1 MLARRLARHIFIRK
15 EKPYDLKAA
24 LKAVEEKHFNTRYSK
39 EEVRYESARLRMER
53 LQKDPLV
60 QDYIETEKERA
71 QEKQSVLRSYKISK
85 DKAKDQSVD
94 ELAQKVDTIIE
105 KLAEAQSRFFQVE
118 DEHEFSKR
126 SLRTMEAARFSKIG
140 VVYPQK
146 GRSTTPILMAPIM
159 TTDDMTSIR
168 ADLLI

>member
-15 EKPYDLKAA
+15 EKPYDLKTA

-71 QEKQSVLRSYKISK
+71 QEKDSVLRSYKISK
-85 DKAKDQSVD
+85 EKAKDQTVD
-94 ELAQKVDTIIE
+94 ELAQKVDIIIE

-126 SLRTMEAARFSKIG
+126 SLRAMEAARFSKFPNAK
-140 VVYPQK
+140 PQRE
-146 GRSTTPILMAPIM
+146 RSITPILTLPIT
-159 TTDDMTSIR
+159 TTDDTTSTR
-168 ADLLI
+168 ADSPI